1 MTTALVNGRILL
13 AEGFVADQAVLI
25 EGDRITALL
34 GRDDPRVAGSQQH
47 DLEGR
52 RLVPG
57 FIDCQVN
64 GGGGV
69 LLNDEPTVESVR
81 RIVAAHR
88 SFGTTGLLPTLIT
101 TDVDVMRAAIDA
113 VRGAMLARDSGV
125 LGIHFEGPLLSPAR
139 PGVHDTARFR
149 ELDPELEDLISSL
162 GMGRTL
168 LTIAPERVPL
178 AAIRELTARGI
189 ILCAGHTGADYATAR
204 AALAAGVRGVTHLF
218 NAMSPLQSRDPGMVG
233 AALDDPDCW
242 CGLIV
247 DGYHVHPAA
256 LRVAVAAK
264 RRGRMLL
271 VTDAMSSVGSNQTSF
286 ILGDELVDCTE
297 GVCKTAAGVLAG
309 SALDMGTALRNAV
322 RLLNLPVEEAAR
334 MAATYPAEFLNLS
347 AERGRIAVGAR
358 ADLVE
363 LDNDLNV
370 RRVWVGGMPQ
380 SQGN

>member
-13 AEGFVADQAVLI
+13 DEGFVADRAILI
-25 EGDRITALL
+25 EGHRIVALPR
-34 GRDDPRVAGSQQH
+34 RDDSRLDGATLH
-47 DLEGR
+47 DLDGR
-52 RLVPG
+52 KLVPG

-69 LLNDEPTVESVR
+69 LLNDEPTIEAVR

-88 SFGTTGLLPTLIT
+88 RFGTTGLLPTLIT
-101 TDVDVMRAAIDA
+101 TDLDVMRAAIDA
-113 VRGAMLARDSGV
+113 VRGTLIAGDAGV
-125 LGIHFEGPLLSPAR
+125 LGIHFEGPFLSPAR
-139 PGVHDTARFR
+139 PGVHDPARFR
-149 ELDPELEDLISSL
+149 QLDSELVDLISSL
-162 GMGRTL
+162 GVGRTL

-178 AAIRELTARGI
+178 AAIRELKERGL

-204 AALAAGVRGVTHLF
+204 AALAAGIRGVTHLF

-247 DGYHVHPAA
+247 DGHHVHPAA
-256 LRVAVAAK
+256 LRVAIAAK

-286 ILGDELVDCTE
+286 ALGNEVIDCAS
-297 GVCKTAAGVLAG
+297 GVCKTASGVLAG

-322 RLLNLPVEEAAR
+322 RMLNLSVEEAAR
-334 MAATYPAEFLNLS
+334 MASTYPAQFLEV
-347 AERGRIAVGAR
+347 ADERGRIAVGLR

-363 LDNDLNV
+363 LDDDLNV
-370 RRVWVGGMPQ
+370 QRVWVGGQPH
-380 SQGN
+380 SS

>member
-1 MTTALVNGRILL
+1 MATALHNGRILL
-13 AEGFVADQAVLI
+13 ADGFVADRVVLI
-25 EGDRITALL
+25 EGDRITGLVS
-34 GRDDPRVAGSQQH
+34 RDDPRVAGSRLH

-69 LLNDEPTVESVR
+69 LLNDEPTIESVR

-101 TDVDVMRAAIDA
+101 TDIEVMRAAIDA
-113 VRGAMLARDSGV
+113 VRGAMLAGDSGV

-139 PGVHDTARFR
+139 PGVHDAARFR
-149 ELDPELEDLISSL
+149 PLDTELVELISSM
-162 GMGRTL
+162 GAGRTL

-233 AALDDPDCW
+233 AALDDPNCW

-247 DGYHVHPAA
+247 DGHHVHPAA
-256 LRVAVAAK
+256 LRVAIAAK
-264 RRGRMLL
+264 PRGRMLL
-271 VTDAMSSVGSNQTSF
+271 VTDAMSSVGSPQTSF
-286 ILGDELVDCTE
+286 TLGDELVDCAE
-297 GVCKTAAGVLAG
+297 GVCKTASGVLAG
-309 SALDMGTALRNAV
+309 SALDMGMALRNAV
-322 RLLNLPVEEAAR
+322 RLLNLPVDEAAR
-334 MAATYPAEFLNLS
+334 MAATYPAEFLDL
-347 AERGRIAVGAR
+347 AGERGRIAIGLR

-363 LDNDLNV
+363 LDDDLNV
-370 RRVWVGGMPQ
+370 RRVWFAGKPQ
-380 SQGN
+380 S

>member
-1 MTTALVNGRILL
+1 MATALHNGRILL
-13 AEGFVADQAVLI
+13 ADGFVADRVVLI
-25 EGDRITALL
+25 EGDRITGLVS
-34 GRDDPRVAGSQQH
+34 RDDPRVAGSRLH

-69 LLNDEPTVESVR
+69 LLNDEPTIESVR

-101 TDVDVMRAAIDA
+101 TDIEVMRAAIDA
-113 VRGAMLARDSGV
+113 VRGAMLAGDSGV

-139 PGVHDTARFR
+139 PGVHDAARFR
-149 ELDPELEDLISSL
+149 PLDTELVELISSM
-162 GMGRTL
+162 GAGRTL

-233 AALDDPDCW
+233 AALDDPNCW

-247 DGYHVHPAA
+247 DGHHVHPAA
-256 LRVAVAAK
+256 LRVAIAAK
-264 RRGRMLL
+264 PRGRMLL
-271 VTDAMSSVGSNQTSF
+271 VTDAMSSVGSPQTSF
-286 ILGDELVDCTE
+286 TLGDELVDCAE
-297 GVCKTAAGVLAG
+297 GVCKTASGVLAG
-309 SALDMGTALRNAV
+309 SALDMGMALRNAV
-322 RLLNLPVEEAAR
+322 RLLNLPVDEAAR
-334 MAATYPAEFLNLS
+334 MAATYPAEFLDLAS
-347 AERGRIAVGAR
+347 ERGRIAIGLR

-363 LDNDLNV
+363 LDDDLNV
-370 RRVWVGGMPQ
+370 RRVWFAGKPQ
-380 SQGN
+380 S

>member
-1 MTTALVNGRILL
+1 MATALHNGRILL
-13 AEGFVADQAVLI
+13 ADGFVADRVVLI
-25 EGDRITALL
+25 EGDRITGLVS
-34 GRDDPRVAGSQQH
+34 RDDPRVAGSHLH

-69 LLNDEPTVESVR
+69 LLNDEPTIESVR

-101 TDVDVMRAAIDA
+101 ADLDVMRAAIDA
-113 VRGAMLARDSGV
+113 VRGAMLAGDSGV

-139 PGVHDTARFR
+139 PGVHDPARFR
-149 ELDPELEDLISSL
+149 PLDTELVELISSM
-162 GMGRTL
+162 GAGRTL

-233 AALDDPDCW
+233 AALDDPNCW

-247 DGYHVHPAA
+247 DGHHVHPAA
-256 LRVAVAAK
+256 LRVAIAAK
-264 RRGRMLL
+264 PRGRMLL
-271 VTDAMSSVGSNQTSF
+271 VTDAMSSVGSPQTSF
-286 ILGDELVDCTE
+286 TLGDELVDCAE
-297 GVCKTAAGVLAG
+297 GVCKTASGVLAG
-309 SALDMGTALRNAV
+309 SALDMGMALRNAV
-322 RLLNLPVEEAAR
+322 RLLNLPVDEAAR
-334 MAATYPAEFLNLS
+334 MAATYPADFLDL
-347 AERGRIAVGAR
+347 AGERGRIAIGLR

-363 LDNDLNV
+363 LDDDLKV
-370 RRVWVGGMPQ
+370 RRVWFAGKPQ
-380 SQGN
+380 S

>member
-1 MTTALVNGRILL
+1 MATALHNGRILL
-13 AEGFVADQAVLI
+13 ADGFVADRVVLI
-25 EGDRITALL
+25 EGDRITGLVS
-34 GRDDPRVAGSQQH
+34 RDDPRVAGSRLH

-69 LLNDEPTVESVR
+69 LLNDEPTIESVR

-101 TDVDVMRAAIDA
+101 ADLDVMRAAIDA
-113 VRGAMLARDSGV
+113 VRGAMLAGDSGV

-139 PGVHDTARFR
+139 PGVHDPARFR
-149 ELDPELEDLISSL
+149 PLDTELVELISSM
-162 GMGRTL
+162 GAGRTL
-168 LTIAPERVPL
+168 LTIAPERIPL

-233 AALDDPDCW
+233 AALDDPNCW

-247 DGYHVHPAA
+247 DGHHVHPAT
-256 LRVAVAAK
+256 LRVAIAAK
-264 RRGRMLL
+264 PRGRMLL
-271 VTDAMSSVGSNQTSF
+271 VTDAMSSVGSPQTSF
-286 ILGDELVDCTE
+286 TLGDELVDCAE
-297 GVCKTAAGVLAG
+297 GVCKTASGVLAG
-309 SALDMGTALRNAV
+309 SALDMGMALRNAV
-322 RLLNLPVEEAAR
+322 RLLNLPVDEAAR
-334 MAATYPAEFLNLS
+334 MAATYPAEFLDLAS
-347 AERGRIAVGAR
+347 ERGRIAIGLR
-358 ADLVE
+358 SDLVE
-363 LDNDLNV
+363 LDDDLNV
-370 RRVWVGGMPQ
+370 RRVWFAGKPQ
-380 SQGN
+380 S